1 MGVAKMSEN
10 RNLFK
15 KAGQRIV
22 KQVRIANIF
31 KDPDFE
37 IPESI
42 NEVRQALETASNQLQ
57 SDDFNERQVRKS
69 VKRAM
74 RLVQA
79 VVDEKTIEKY
89 SDQFRSE
96 PELCETANGMVDYL
110 SGKVASNEDLNR
122 KLQGTM
128 QMLNETEISIAEEV
142 AEEAAA
148 SSSQPVLKPDLPVD
162 KDESIQTDI
171 LKPSIQTGIQTDLPV
186 NIEEQSSQTEPH
198 PRCVDCHQKIKAA
211 RKRKSRQKSKVKT
224 KQKKKA

>member
-1 MGVAKMSEN
+1 MGVVKMSEN

-42 NEVRQALETASNQLQ
+42 NEVRQALETASYQLQ
-57 SDDFNERQVRKS
+57 SDEFNERQVRKS

-79 VVDEKTIEKY
+79 VVDEKTIERY
-89 SDQFRSE
+89 SDQFRS
-96 PELCETANGMVDYL
+96 ELCETANGMVDYL
-110 SGKVASNEDLNR
+110 SGKVPSNDDLNR

-128 QMLNETEISIAEEV
+128 QMLNETETSIAEEV
-142 AEEAAA
+142 VEEAVA
-148 SSSQPVLKPDLPVD
+148 SSSQPVLEPDLPVD

-171 LKPSIQTGIQTDLPV
+171 LKPSIQTGIQTDFPV
-186 NIEEQSSQTEPH
+186 NNEEQSSQSEPQ
-198 PRCVDCHQKIKAA
+198 PRCVDCQQKIKAA
-211 RKRKSRQKSKVKT
+211 TKRKSRQKSKVKT

>member
-1 MGVAKMSEN
+1 MGVVKMSEN

-42 NEVRQALETASNQLQ
+42 NEVRQALETASYQLQ
-57 SDDFNERQVRKS
+57 SDEFNERQVRKS

-96 PELCETANGMVDYL
+96 LCETANGMVDYL
-110 SGKVASNEDLNR
+110 SGEVASNEDLNR

-128 QMLNETEISIAEEV
+128 QMLNETETSIAEEV
-142 AEEAAA
+142 AEEAAS
-148 SSSQPVLKPDLPVD
+148 SSSQPVLEPDSPVD
-162 KDESIQTDI
+162 KDA
-171 LKPSIQTGIQTDLPV
+171 GIQTDFPV
-186 NIEEQSSQTEPH
+186 NNEEQSSQTEPQ
-198 PRCVDCHQKIKAA
+198 PRCVDCQQKIKAA
-211 RKRKSRQKSKVKT
+211 AKRKSRQKSKVKT